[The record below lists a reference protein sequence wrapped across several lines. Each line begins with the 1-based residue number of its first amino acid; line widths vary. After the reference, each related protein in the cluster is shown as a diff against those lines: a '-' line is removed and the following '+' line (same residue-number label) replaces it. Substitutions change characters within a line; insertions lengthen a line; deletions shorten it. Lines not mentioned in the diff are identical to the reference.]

1 MHRDPIKEHIGEI
14 ARVQIYAHIYSLS
27 QMNYS
32 EDSNQEGKHKRI
44 QHTWPI
50 SEQLQLINCIRRH
63 DLILGNNSS
72 SLRPEDKKESQR
84 KAVRQSCDYF
94 TSRGCGPS

>member
-1 MHRDPIKEHIGEI
+1 M
-14 ARVQIYAHIYSLS
+14 AHIYSLS
-27 QMNYS
+27 QMINS

-44 QHTWPI
+44 QHMWPI

-72 SLRPEDKKESQR
+72 SNRHEDKKENQR
-84 KAVRQSCDYF
+84 KTVRQSCDYF
-94 TSRGCGPS
+94 TNRRCGAS